1 MGKMAAETVVKR
13 IALES
18 EAFPEVSVEPRA
30 GGARFHGA
38 TRTVAAHD
46 HRGSRASA
54 VV

>member
-1 MGKMAAETVVKR
+1 MGKIAAETVVKR

-18 EAFPEVSVEPRA
+18 EVFPEVSVEPRA

-38 TRTVAAHD
+38 TRPIAAHD